1 MQIWLYTLVS
11 VIAVSAVSLFGIFT
25 LAMSGKFLNK
35 IILVLV
41 SFAAGTLLGDAL
53 IHLLPEA
60 YSSGNSLTPVYV
72 LSGIIFFF
80 ILEKIIKWRH
90 CHEAGCPEHSHVLPY
105 VILIGDGLHNFIDGM
120 IIAASFLVN
129 VPVGIATTIAVIFH
143 EIPQEI
149 GDFGSLVYGGFSK
162 KKALI
167 YNFLS
172 ALMAVIGAI
181 LVLILSSKVSGIE
194 IFLAPFAAGGFIY
207 IAAAD
212 IIPELHRHKVQTL
225 KSSLIQTCS
234 IVAGVAIMY
243 SLLFFE

>member
-1 MQIWLYTLVS
+1 MQIWLYILIS
-11 VIAVSAVSLFGIFT
+11 VIIVSAVSLIGVFT
-25 LAMSGKFLNK
+25 LAMNDKFLNK
-35 IILVLV
+35 AMLFLV

-60 YSSGNSLTPVYV
+60 YSSGNVFASAYV
-72 LSGIIFFF
+72 LLGIIFFF
-80 ILEKIIKWRH
+80 ALEKIIKWRH

-172 ALMAVIGAI
+172 ALTAVLGAI
-181 LVLILSSKVSGIE
+181 TVLVLS
-194 IFLAPFAAGGFIY
+194 
-207 IAAAD
+207 
-212 IIPELHRHKVQTL
+212 
-225 KSSLIQTCS
+225 
-234 IVAGVAIMY
+234 
-243 SLLFFE
+243 

>member
-1 MQIWLYTLVS
+1 MQIWLYILIS
-11 VIAVSAVSLFGIFT
+11 VIIVSAVSLIGVFT
-25 LAMSGKFLNK
+25 LAMNDKFLNK
-35 IILVLV
+35 AMLFLV

-60 YSSGNSLTPVYV
+60 YSSGNVFASAYV
-72 LSGIIFFF
+72 LLGIIFFF
-80 ILEKIIKWRH
+80 ALEKIIKWRH

-172 ALMAVIGAI
+172 ALTAVLGAI
-181 LVLILSSKVSGIE
+181 TVLVLSSRVSGIE
-194 IFLAPFAAGGFIY
+194 VFLVPFAAGGFIY

-212 IIPELHRHKVQTL
+212 IIPELHRHKTQTF
-225 KSSLIQTCS
+225 KSSIFQTSS
-234 IVAGVAIMY
+234 IALGMIIMY

>member
-1 MQIWLYTLVS
+1 MNIWFYTLTS
-11 VIAVSAVSLFGIFT
+11 VFIVSLISLVGIFT
-25 LAMSGKFLNK
+25 LAMNDKILNK

-60 YSSGNSLTPVYV
+60 YSSGSFTASVYV
-72 LSGIIFFF
+72 LLGIVFFF
-80 ILEKIIKWRH
+80 VLEKIIKWRH

-105 VILIGDGLHNFIDGM
+105 VILFGDGLHNFIDGM
-120 IIAASFLVN
+120 IIAASFMVSI
-129 VPVGIATTIAVIFH
+129 PVGIATTIAVILH

-149 GDFGSLVYGGFSK
+149 GDFGSLIYGGFSK
-162 KKALI
+162 GKALL

-172 ALMAVIGAI
+172 AITAVFGALLI
-181 LVLILSSKVSGIE
+181 LVISSKVAGLE
-194 IFLAPFAAGGFIY
+194 TFLVPFAAGGFLY

-212 IIPELHRHKVQTL
+212 IIPELHRHKIQTL

-234 IVAGVAIMY
+234 IVVGMAIMY
-243 SLLFFE
+243 MLLFLE